1 MSLFAPPKDLITEVF
16 TEIPAELRRENTESA
31 WGRVNK
37 FGKSVHSFLEGPS
50 FDREGNLYVVDIP
63 FGRIFRIDPA
73 GSWTQVAEYD
83 GWPNGLKIHRDGR
96 IFITDYRRG
105 IVELNPETGGVTE
118 ILGHVKTEGLKG
130 VNDLVF
136 ATNGDMYFTDQGQTG
151 LHDPTGRVYRYNL
164 DSGKL
169 DLLIDTVPSPNGL
182 VLNPEETILYVAV
195 TRANAVWRLPIMQ
208 DGTVS
213 KVGLF
218 VQLQGSLGGPDGLA
232 MDVDGN
238 LTVCQ
243 AGMGS
248 AWQFSHLGEPRWR
261 IRSCTG
267 GLTTTNLAYGGAGN
281 RQLFI
286 TESDSGTI
294 LRADLDVAGQPMYSH
309 L

>member
-1 MSLFAPPKDLITEVF
+1 MSLFAPPKDLATGIF
-16 TEIPAELRRENTESA
+16 TEMPAEFRRRNVESA
-31 WGRVNK
+31 WGQVNK
-37 FGKSVHSFLEGPS
+37 FGQSVHSFLEGPS
-50 FDREGNLYVVDIP
+50 FDRQGNLYVVDIP
-63 FGRIFRIDPA
+63 FGRVFRIDPA
-73 GSWTQVAEYD
+73 GRWTQVAEYD

-105 IVELNPETGGVTE
+105 IVELNPETGAVTE

-136 ATNGDMYFTDQGQTG
+136 ASNGDMYFTDQGQTG

-164 DSGKL
+164 DSDKL
-169 DLLIDTVPSPNGL
+169 DLLINTVPSPNGL

-195 TRANAVWRLPIMQ
+195 TRANAVWRLPIMR
-208 DGTVS
+208 DGAVS

-248 AWQFSHLGEPRWR
+248 AWQFSRLGEPRWR

-267 GLTTTNLAYGGAGN
+267 GLTTTNLAYGGTDN

-286 TESDSGTI
+286 TESDTGTI

-309 L
+309 M